1 MVAPRGV
8 LLLTLLQLM
17 MWSSHAEADTL
28 KEALSKAYLN
38 NPALEAQRASLRATD
53 ERVPQALSGFRPTI
67 TAYGEGGA
75 KRIENNSDTILTQA
89 GVNKKQDL
97 QPYTLFGQITQ
108 PIYRGGQTAAQTRA
122 AENLVRQERANLTT
136 QEQNVLFDATTA
148 YMNVY
153 RDQSVLDLTIRN
165 EQRLARQLEA
175 TRDRFRV
182 GEVTRTDVFQA
193 EARLAQ
199 ATAERIQAEGQLDQS
214 RADYRNVVGEAPGRL
229 DTAPMPEKMPGSL
242 DATIKLSL
250 AGNPRIFAAEYG
262 ERQALDT
269 VDQRYGALLP
279 SLSVIGR
286 AQRAVEEFN
295 DDASYDQFEALL
307 RLDVPLY
314 RAGTDY
320 SQIREAKQRVMQQ
333 RRLIDQSRRDA
344 IRAATQ
350 AWIALETAQAQVGS
364 RRKQVEAN
372 QVALEGVQR
381 EAEVG
386 ARTVLDILNAEQELL
401 TSEVDLV
408 RSQRDEVVSAYQ
420 VKTAVGDLTAQ
431 ALNLDVPYYSPTEH
445 YDSVRGL
452 WFGTSAPGDNSS
464 DFDSPPAQR

>member
-1 MVAPRGV
+1 MVAPRSA
-8 LLLTLLQLM
+8 LLLTLLQVVL
-17 MWSSHAEADTL
+17 WSGTVQAETL
-28 KEALSKAYLN
+28 KDALTKAYLN
-38 NPALEAQRASLRATD
+38 NPALEAQRAGLRAAD

-67 TAYGEGGA
+67 TASAEGGF

-89 GVNKKQDL
+89 GANKNTDL
-97 QPYTLFGQITQ
+97 TPYTLSGEIRQ

-122 AENLVRQERANLTT
+122 AENSVRQERANLTT

-148 YMNVY
+148 YMDVF

-199 ATAERIQAEGQLDQS
+199 ATAERIRAEGQLDQS

-229 DTAPMPEKMPGSL
+229 DKAPMPEKMPTSL
-242 DATIKLSL
+242 NATIEMGLS
-250 AGNPRIFAAEYG
+250 GNPRILAAEYA
-262 ERQALDT
+262 EKQALDT

-279 SLSVIGR
+279 SLSAIGR

-295 DDASYDQFEALL
+295 DDAKFDQFEAIL

-314 RAGTDY
+314 RGGSDY
-320 SQIREAKQRVMQQ
+320 SQIREAKQRVAQQ
-333 RRLIDQSRRDA
+333 RRLIDQTRRDA

-350 AWIALETAQAQVGS
+350 AWIGLETAQAQVGS

-372 QVALEGVQR
+372 AVALEGVQR

-401 TSEVDLV
+401 TSQVDLV
-408 RSQRDEVVSAYQ
+408 RSQRDEIVSAYQ
-420 VKTAVGDLTAQ
+420 VKTAVGELTAQ
-431 ALNLDVPYYSPTEH
+431 ALNLDVEYYNPAVH
-445 YDSVRGL
+445 YDSVRNL
-452 WFGTSAPGDNSS
+452 WIGTSAPGDNSS
-464 DFDSPPAQR
+464 DFDRPPAQR